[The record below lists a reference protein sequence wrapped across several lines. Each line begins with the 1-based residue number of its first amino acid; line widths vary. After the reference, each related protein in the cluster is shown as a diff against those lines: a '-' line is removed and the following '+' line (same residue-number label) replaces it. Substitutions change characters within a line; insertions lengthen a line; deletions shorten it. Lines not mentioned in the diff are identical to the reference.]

1 MAAAARMA
9 EASAK
14 HLEARQTAASNG
26 WSDAMINGAKAQAD
40 AHSALQTFEQ
50 GEINERWIVSVRIQ
64 PRRTV
69 R

>member
-1 MAAAARMA
+1 MNVRQKYAAAWDLLALLAVCFLVVTVGVTTTEFLPR
-9 EASAK
+9 
-14 HLEARQTAASNG
+14 RQ
-26 WSDAMINGAKAQAD
+26 
-40 AHSALQTFEQ
+40 AHSALMTFEQ